1 MSIRDPLKEEAF
13 AVNTPTHRRHGPDRR
28 TFLRYAAGV
37 GTVLPLTVLTACGSD
52 STQDPNVIRIA
63 YQQFGSGTLM
73 EDWINRTAQTYT
85 QEHPER
91 TVELVPIVAAEN
103 DYFTKNELLMSSP
116 RTSPDLVYEDTFILL
131 SDVGAG
137 YVQPMTE
144 LAEQWEHWEDV
155 APASRDAVT
164 GEDGEIYAIP
174 THTDTRAI
182 WYNKEIFAQ
191 AGLPEPW
198 EPTTWEEILEAARTI
213 KEQVPEVAP
222 FFIFSGKAQGEK
234 ASMQGFEM
242 LLYGTGEGV
251 GLYDAD
257 TQKWVV
263 GSQGFLDA
271 LTFLRTVF
279 EEELTLPVSRHLD
292 PNIGESIYST
302 VMPAGELGILLDG
315 SWISQNWVE
324 DAPSPWPEWTE
335 TTGLARMPTQNGDG
349 NGWVTLAGGW
359 SWVLPQYCSDTEIA
373 FSFIEALLTTENSV
387 QRAIDDNHITV
398 RADVAAVEE
407 YRTYSPT
414 AEFFTELLEG
424 ARYRPALPNYPEVS
438 AAIQDAMEV
447 VMTMAQTPEEAQ
459 AAYDQAVIDIVG
471 ADNVQEES

>member
-1 MSIRDPLKEEAF
+1 
-13 AVNTPTHRRHGPDRR
+13 VNHSTHRGPGPDRR
-28 TFLRYAAGV
+28 TFLRYVAGV
-37 GTVLPLTVLTACGSD
+37 GTVLPLAALTACGSD

-85 QEHPER
+85 QEYPER

-182 WYNKEIFAQ
+182 WYNKDVFAQ

-251 GLYDAD
+251 GLYDDDA
-257 TQKWVV
+257 QKWVV

-302 VMPAGELGILLDG
+302 VMPGGELGILLDG

-335 TTGLARMPTQNGDG
+335 TLGLARMPTQNGDG

-359 SWVLPQYCSDTEIA
+359 SWVLPQYCSDPEIA

-398 RADVAAVEE
+398 RADVAEVEE

-447 VMTMAQTPEEAQ
+447 VMTMARTPEEAQ
-459 AAYDQAVIDIVG
+459 AAYDEAVTDIVG

>member
-1 MSIRDPLKEEAF
+1 MNL
-13 AVNTPTHRRHGPDRR
+13 PTAPRAGTDRR
-28 TFLRYAAGV
+28 TFLRYAAGIGAV
-37 GTVLPLTVLTACGSD
+37 VPLAALSGCGSS
-52 STQDPNVIRIA
+52 STQDPNVIGIA

-73 EDWINRTAQTYT
+73 EDWIDRTAQAYT
-85 QEHPER
+85 QEYQDR
-91 TVELVPIVAAEN
+91 SVELVPIVAAEN

-144 LAEQWEHWEDV
+144 YAEQWEHWQDV
-155 APASRDAVT
+155 APASREAVT

-182 WYNKEIFAQ
+182 WFNKDVFAE
-191 AGLPEPW
+191 AGLPEDW
-198 EPTTWEEILEAARTI
+198 APTSWEEILEAARTI
-213 KEQVPEVAP
+213 KEQLPEVAP

-242 LLYGTGEGV
+242 LLYGTGGGV

-257 TQKWVV
+257 AKKWVI

-302 VMPAGELGILLDG
+302 VMPAGELGMLLDG

-324 DAPSPWPEWTE
+324 DAPSPWPEWADTL
-335 TTGLARMPTQNGDG
+335 GLARMPTQNGDG
-349 NGWVTLAGGW
+349 TGWVTLAGGW
-359 SWVLPQYCSDTEIA
+359 SWVLPQYCTDPEIA
-373 FSFIEALLTTENSV
+373 FSFIEALLTTDNSV
-387 QRAIDDNHITV
+387 QRAIEDNHITV
-398 RADVAAVEE
+398 RADVAEVEE

-414 AEFFTELLEG
+414 AEFFTGLLEG
-424 ARYRPALPNYPEVS
+424 AYYRPALPNYPEVS

-447 VMTMAQTPEEAQ
+447 VMTMAQTPEQAQ
-459 AAYDQAVIDIVG
+459 AAYDQAVTDIVG
-471 ADNVQEES
+471 PENVQEESR